1 MDESGGA
8 RGTTGLR
15 ARAGA
20 AAVPLGRAAGEF
32 TGTVLGLVTAALT
45 LVWAAASLL
54 LLAAALVRPSA
65 RPRTRDALSRWTG
78 KLCDLDLARLERWTG
93 CAVRARPGTA
103 HRAAYLLLR
112 LPLALVCGY
121 LAPSA
126 ALLVAVFLGGAALE
140 AVTGTGTSVPVSL
153 PGAQLSVSSVNL
165 GLAVGLVVL
174 AAVWLVA
181 ALASAV
187 DRSLARRLLGP
198 SHEDLL
204 NRRID
209 ELTQTRSG
217 IVRAVDEERRRIERD
232 LHDGVQQRVVALAML
247 LGRAQRGTDP
257 ERTAGLLREAHT
269 ESRILLDELREVA
282 WRVYPT
288 ALDTLGLEAALTEV
302 ARRSPLPVAVR
313 SDLPAP
319 PPRELAAAVYFV
331 ARESITNAVKHAGA
345 GEVIVHVDGRG
356 GVLDLRVLDDGRG
369 GADPEGSGLTG
380 LARRV
385 QALDG
390 TLSVHS
396 PAGGPTTVHAALPLP
411 DEQRIRSSHAPGD
424 R

>member
-1 MDESGGA
+1 MGESDDA
-8 RGTTGLR
+8 REAAGPR
-15 ARAGA
+15 ARAV
-20 AAVPLGRAAGEF
+20 AVPFRRAAEEF
-32 TGTVLGLVTAALT
+32 TGTALGLLTAALT
-45 LVWAAASLL
+45 LVWAAAAVLL
-54 LLAAALVRPSA
+54 LVPTLVRPSA
-65 RPRTRDALSRWTG
+65 HRRARAALSRWAVR
-78 KLCDLDLARLERWTG
+78 LCDLDLIRLERWTG
-93 CAVRARPGTA
+93 CAVEPRPGTA
-103 HRAAYLLLR
+103 SRVAYLLLR

-121 LAPSA
+121 LAPSTA
-126 ALLVAVFLGGAALE
+126 VLVAVFLGGAVLE
-140 AVTGTGTSVPVSL
+140 AATGTGTTVPVVL
-153 PGAQLSVSSVNL
+153 PGARLFVSSINL
-165 GLAVGLVVL
+165 GLTMGLVVV
-174 AAVWLVA
+174 AAVWLVV
-181 ALASAV
+181 ALSGAV
-187 DRSLARRLLGP
+187 DRALARSLLGP
-198 SHEDLL
+198 SREDLL

-232 LHDGVQQRVVALAML
+232 LHDGAQQRVVALAML

-257 ERTAGLLREAHT
+257 ERTARLVREAHT
-269 ESRILLDELREVA
+269 ESRVLLDELRDVA

-302 ARRSPLPVAVR
+302 ASRSPLPVTVR

-319 PPRELAAAVYFV
+319 PPGELATAVYFV

-345 GEVIVHVDGRG
+345 GEVIVHLGGHG
-356 GVLDLRVLDDGRG
+356 GVLELRVLDDGRG
-369 GADPEGSGLTG
+369 GADPAGSGLTG

-396 PAGGPTTVHAALPLP
+396 PEGGPTTVRATLPLP
-411 DEQRIRSSHAPGD
+411 GEQRIRSPHAPGD